1 MSSYTPPMTRWHLV
15 AVAVILLQFTTSF
28 MEHRSLKMACCVAVA
43 AGYLAL
49 AVSETRRTPLLSL
62 IYVVF
67 FLMWVLISYLRWLL
81 DFA

>member
-1 MSSYTPPMTRWHLV
+1 MSRFTPPLTRWHLA
-15 AVAVILLQFTTSF
+15 AVLVIVLQFTTSVKDY
-28 MEHRSLKMACCVAVA
+28 RPLKMAGCVAVA

-49 AVSETRRTPLLSL
+49 AVSELRRMPLLSV

>member
-1 MSSYTPPMTRWHLV
+1 MNRYNPPLTRWHLA
-15 AVAVILLQFTTSF
+15 AVFAILLQFMTSVKDY
-28 MEHRSLKMACCVAVA
+28 RSLKMALCLAVA

-49 AVSETRRTPLLSL
+49 AAHEGRRTPLLSS